1 MLASLALG
9 ANKGLLKLV
18 DGNTD
23 NNMNNNGGM
32 MLLFTGRLTL
42 LWLVFHRGIL
52 INLL

>member
-42 LWLVFHRGIL
+42 LWLVFRRGIL
-52 INLL
+52 INL